1 MSKLSLLDKLS
12 LFIDV
17 AKDSLWSV
25 LILLI
30 LIGLV
35 YLFSKTDKKTMKRN
49 KIIYIGFSLLV
60 LIILFIV
67 YLPSI
72 GKVFDNMMNNLFIV
86 IYFPNLAV
94 YFAAIIITSIILWV
108 SLFSYKTSE
117 LIKRLNL
124 VMYLIINYLFA
135 LVLYVINNKKLDIF
149 STESIYSNREATAL
163 IELTSIIFVVWVL
176 FLIVYKLVLK
186 YLRREYREPVK
197 KVVVKKEVKKLPEN
211 YSNVEIPKKVY
222 GNISKPKKEEK
233 NYTYTNAP
241 ELVYGNISMK
251 NVKPYIEIEAP
262 SIVYGTIPKKYSIDN
277 KTKVYED
284 MLTLEDYKLLLKL
297 LKEQKKKEVKEEVKQ
312 PNFTELEN
320 LFRSI
325 R

>member
-12 LFIDV
+12 LFINV
-17 AKDSLWSV
+17 AKDSLWSI
-25 LILLI
+25 LILVI

-49 KIIYIGFSLLV
+49 KLIYIGFSLLM
-60 LIILFIV
+60 LIILFIC

-94 YFAAIIITSIILWV
+94 YFAAIIVTSIILWV

-135 LVLYVINNKKLDIF
+135 LVLYTINNKKLDIF

-163 IELTSIIFVVWVL
+163 IELTSILFVVWII
-176 FLIVYKLVLK
+176 FLIIYKLVLK
-186 YLRREYREPVK
+186 YLKREYRPEVK

-211 YSNVEIPKKVY
+211 YLNIEVPNMVY
-222 GNISKPKKEEK
+222 GNITKPKKEEK
-233 NYTYTNAP
+233 NYAYTNAP
-241 ELVYGNISMK
+241 SMVYGNISIK
-251 NVKPYIEIEAP
+251 NIKPYVEIDAP
-262 SIVYGTIPKKYSIDN
+262 KLVYGTIPKKYSLDN

-297 LKEQKKKEVKEEVKQ
+297 LNEQKKKEEKKEVIQ

-320 LFRSI
+320 LFRGI

>member
-35 YLFSKTDKKTMKRN
+35 YLFSKTDKKTMKIN

-94 YFAAIIITSIILWV
+94 YFAAIIATSIILWV

-135 LVLYVINNKKLDIF
+135 LVLYVINTKKLDIF

-211 YSNVEIPKKVY
+211 YLNTEIPKKVY

-262 SIVYGTIPKKYSIDN
+262 SVVYGTIPKKYSINN

-297 LKEQKKKEVKEEVKQ
+297 LKEQKKKEVKEEVIQ

>member
-35 YLFSKTDKKTMKRN
+35 YLFSKTDKKTMKIN

-94 YFAAIIITSIILWV
+94 YFAAIIATSIILWV

-135 LVLYVINNKKLDIF
+135 LVLYVINTKKLDIF

-163 IELTSIIFVVWVL
+163 IELTSIIFVVWIL

-211 YSNVEIPKKVY
+211 YLNIEVPKKVY

-262 SIVYGTIPKKYSIDN
+262 SVVYGTIPKKYSINN

-297 LKEQKKKEVKEEVKQ
+297 LKEQKKKEVKEEVIQ